1 MTPASK
7 IYISSFQ
14 CNFGVIPCVVIL
26 LTWQPSC
33 FSLSNMTL
41 YIINAWLTYF
51 FIFHCFE
58 SFIWCIAFNKSADL
72 DFLLLGGHLEF
83 RRHFDTFRII
93 FRLVTIQNRIQ
104 HTRKPLYTKFHN
116 LYIKATC
123 PPLFCIFSGFFSS
136 L

>member
-1 MTPASK
+1 MTSASK

-14 CNFGVIPCVVIL
+14 CNFGVIPFVIIL

-33 FSLSNMTL
+33 FSLSNMKL
-41 YIINAWLTYF
+41 YIRNAWLTYFF

-58 SFIWCIAFNKSADL
+58 SFIWCIAFNKSANLDL
-72 DFLLLGGHLEF
+72 FLLGGHLEF
-83 RRHFDTFRII
+83 KPLFDTFRII

-123 PPLFCIFSGFFSS
+123 PSLFLDFF
-136 L
+136 LDYI